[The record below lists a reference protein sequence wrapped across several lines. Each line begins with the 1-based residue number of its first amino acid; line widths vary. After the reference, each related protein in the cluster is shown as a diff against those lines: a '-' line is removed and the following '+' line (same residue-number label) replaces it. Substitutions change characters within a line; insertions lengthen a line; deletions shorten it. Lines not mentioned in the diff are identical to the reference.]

1 MSARR
6 AIQVVAWVV
15 LVGLV
20 LSTLGPVDLRP
31 SLGLPLKAERFMGFA
46 IVAALFV
53 WAYPRRWIA
62 IMAILS
68 AAAVGLELLQFVA
81 PGRDPSPVD
90 AVVKI
95 IGAVAGSF
103 GVRLIERFARQS
115 PAARD

>member
-1 MSARR
+1 MNTRR
-6 AIQVVAWVV
+6 VLQIVAWVV
-15 LVGLV
+15 LAGLV
-20 LSTLGPVDLRP
+20 FSTIGPVDLRP
-31 SLGLPLKAERFMGFA
+31 SLGLPLKVERFVGFA

-95 IGAVAGSF
+95 IGAVVGSF
-103 GVRLIERFARQS
+103 GARVIERLAS
-115 PAARD
+115 KWHVARD